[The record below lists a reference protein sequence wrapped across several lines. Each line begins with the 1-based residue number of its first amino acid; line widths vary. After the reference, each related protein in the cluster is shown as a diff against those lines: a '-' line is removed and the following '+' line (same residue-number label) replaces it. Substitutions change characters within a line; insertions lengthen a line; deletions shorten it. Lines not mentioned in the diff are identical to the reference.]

1 MVRMV
6 YAGSAYER
14 RGGRFVTGVACAGG
28 MDKHR
33 RLLLPLP
40 LGGYRPTLRGL
51 ILHVRVRMAVK
62 IGIPYR
68 NGSKGVKGEKGQ
80 GGKGQN
86 ERAFPYFLLPHFPI
100 DP

>member
-14 RGGRFVTGVACAGG
+14 RGGRFAVGVACAGG

-51 ILHVRVRMAVK
+51 ILQVYGRMPVK
-62 IGIPYR
+62 TGIGYR
-68 NGSKGVKGEKGQ
+68 TASKGITPRSYGSTVGHSLSVGQ
-80 GGKGQN
+80 
-86 ERAFPYFLLPHFPI
+86 LPDGH
-100 DP
+100 